1 MRPIA
6 PPAMPGWKAVSVPA
20 GTGYEAIEVSV
31 TYEDGGLIM
40 TMWEFAAMERVAILA
55 GANLMIRFRGMHL
68 PVTAVGVEGI
78 DDE

>member
-6 PPAMPGWKAVSVPA
+6 PPEVPGWKAVSVPA

-40 TMWEFAAMERVAILA
+40 TMWEFTAVERAAILA